1 MKTANAKSANSNVQN
16 PITEGNILKALLY
29 FFFPILF
36 GTFFQQLYT
45 TVDAII
51 VGRFVGTQALASV
64 GGGSAVFV
72 NLLVGFFMGIS
83 SGAGVS
89 ISQFYGARNRREISA
104 AVHTSIALS
113 IAGGIVIMICGI
125 VFSRPMLV
133 LTKTPAEIIDNSVL
147 YLRIYFLGIIPM
159 FLQNMGS
166 GILRAVGN
174 SKTPLIILIVGCV
187 SNILLDLLL
196 VIVFRLGVAGV
207 ALATVLCQIETAIIA
222 LVILA
227 GTKDDYRFEPK
238 LTRFTP
244 HILAKILKIG
254 LPAGLQGT
262 LYTISNLII
271 QTNIN
276 TFGTVSV
283 AAWAA
288 YGKIDGVFW
297 MTVSALGIAVTTF
310 AGQNFGAQK
319 YGRVKKGMLI
329 TLELTAALTVIISL
343 FFWNCSEMLVGLFSD
358 DRAVI
363 EKGIE
368 ILEFLVPFYM
378 TYISIEVLSGATR
391 GIGKSLCPLLITVFG
406 VCALRLIWLFTVVKM
421 KPQME
426 TVLTSYPITW
436 IVTSAAFWIYWLICC
451 RKMNKMESL
460 AEKEA

>member
-1 MKTANAKSANSNVQN
+1 MNVKN

-83 SGAGVS
+83 SGAGVA
-89 ISQFYGARNRREISA
+89 ISQFYGAKNRRDISA
-104 AVHTSIALS
+104 SVHTSIALS
-113 IAGGIVIMICGI
+113 IAGGIIITVCGL
-125 VFSRPMLV
+125 VFGRPMLA
-133 LTKTPAEIIDNSVL
+133 LTKTPAEIMENSAL
-147 YLRIYFLGIIPM
+147 YLHIYFLGIIPM

-174 SKTPLIILIVGCV
+174 SRTPLIILIIGCL
-187 SNILLDLLL
+187 SNIVLDLLL
-196 VIVFRLGVAGV
+196 VAVFGLGVAGV
-207 ALATVLCQIETAIIA
+207 ALATVFCQAESAVIT

-227 GTKDDYRFEPK
+227 RSKGDYRFVPK
-238 LTRFTP
+238 LTGFTP
-244 HILAKILKIG
+244 SILIKILKIG

-276 TFGTVSV
+276 TFGTTSV

-288 YGKIDGVFW
+288 YGKIDGIFW

-319 YGRVKKGMLI
+319 YGRVKKGMYI
-329 TLELTAALTVIISL
+329 TLELSVALTLFISL
-343 FFWNCSEMLVGLFSD
+343 FFWNCREFLYGLFSD
-358 DRAVI
+358 DREVI
-363 EKGIE
+363 EKGVE
-368 ILEFLVPFYM
+368 ILKFLVPFYI

-406 VCALRLIWLFTVVKM
+406 VCALRLIWLFTVVKI
-421 KPQME
+421 KPQMQ

-436 IVTSAAFWIYWLICC
+436 AVTSAAFWVYWFICC
-451 RKMNKMESL
+451 RQMNRMSTL
-460 AEKEA
+460 AETVSC